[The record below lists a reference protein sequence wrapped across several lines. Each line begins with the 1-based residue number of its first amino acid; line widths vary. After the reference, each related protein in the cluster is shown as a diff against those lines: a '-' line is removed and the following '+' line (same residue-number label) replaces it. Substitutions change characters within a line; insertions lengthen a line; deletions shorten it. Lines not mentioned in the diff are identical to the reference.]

1 MNDIIMTSR
10 IRTRRP
16 ADHVL
21 AIELARADK
30 RNAFDR
36 QMLQELA
43 EAFTE
48 LDDDDDLRCG
58 LVCADGDHFTA
69 GLELSDVG
77 PAVAK
82 GQPLFPEGSV
92 DPLGLHGRVRTKPVV
107 IAVQGWCLTLGIEL
121 LLACDIRLAADD
133 TRFGQIEVK
142 RGIFPFGGAT
152 IRFPRVVGWGNAQRY
167 LLTGDVFDAAEA
179 LRIGLV
185 QEVVA
190 PDELFERGVTLATTV
205 AKQAPLAVQASLR
218 SSRVA
223 VEEGQSAAMASL
235 MGETRAIMKTEDAAE
250 GLQSF
255 VERREARFQG
265 K

>member
-1 MNDIIMTSR
+1 MTTR
-10 IRTRRP
+10 IRTHRP

-21 AIELARADK
+21 GIELARPEK

-36 QMLQELA
+36 QMLRELA
-43 EAFTE
+43 EAYTT
-48 LDDDDDLRCG
+48 LDEDPNLRCG
-58 LVCADGDHFTA
+58 LLHADGDHFTA

-82 GQPLFPEGSV
+82 GEPLFPEGTV

-107 IAVQGWCLTLGIEL
+107 IAVQGWCLTIGIEL
-121 LLACDIRLAADD
+121 LLAADIRIAAEG

-185 QEVVA
+185 AEVAA
-190 PDELFERGVTLATTV
+190 PDALLGRGVALAATV
-205 AKQAPLAVQASLR
+205 AAQAPLAVQASLR
-218 SSRVA
+218 SSRLA
-223 VEEGQSAAMASL
+223 IEEGQAAAMAS
-235 MGETRAIMKTEDAAE
+235 MMEETRAIMKTEDAAE

>member
-1 MNDIIMTSR
+1 MTPR
-10 IRTRRP
+10 IKTHRP
-16 ADHVL
+16 NDHVL
-21 AIELARADK
+21 AIQLARSAK

-36 QMLQELA
+36 QMLAELA
-43 EAFTE
+43 QAFTT
-48 LDDDDDLRCG
+48 LDDDPALRCG
-58 LVCADGDHFTA
+58 LLHAEGDHFTA

-77 PAVAK
+77 PSVAK
-82 GQPLFPEGSV
+82 GDPLFPEGAV

-107 IAVQGWCLTLGIEL
+107 VAVQGWCLTIGIEL
-121 LLACDIRLAADD
+121 MLAADIRIAAEG

-152 IRFPRVVGWGNAQRY
+152 IRFPRVAGWGNAQRY

-179 LRIGLV
+179 FRIGLV

-190 PDELFERGVTLATTV
+190 PAELLERGVALATTV
-205 AKQAPLAVQASLR
+205 AKQAPLAVQASLK
-218 SSRVA
+218 SSRLA
-223 VEEGQSAAMASL
+223 VEEGQAAAMAS
-235 MGETRAIMKTEDAAE
+235 MMEDTRAIMQSADAAE

-255 VERREARFQG
+255 VERREARFEG

>member
-1 MNDIIMTSR
+1 MTSR
-10 IRTRRP
+10 IRTSRP
-16 ADHVL
+16 SPHVL

-36 QMLQELA
+36 QMLRELA

-48 LDDDDDLRCG
+48 LDDDPELRCG
-58 LVCADGDHFTA
+58 LLHAEGDHFTA

-82 GQPLFPEGSV
+82 GEPLFPEGAV

-121 LLACDIRLAADD
+121 LLACDIRLAAEG

-152 IRFPRVVGWGNAQRY
+152 IRFPRDVGWGNAQRY

-185 QEVVA
+185 QEVLA
-190 PDELFERGVTLATTV
+190 PDELFERGAELAATV

-218 SSRVA
+218 SSRIA
-223 VEEGQSAAMASL
+223 VEEGQAAAMASL
-235 MGETRAIMKTEDAAE
+235 MEETRAIMKTEDAAE

>member
-1 MNDIIMTSR
+1 MTSR
-10 IRTRRP
+10 IQTKRP

-21 AIELARADK
+21 TIGLDRTEK

-36 QMLQELA
+36 QMLRELA

-48 LDDDDDLRCG
+48 LDDDPELRCG
-58 LVCADGDHFTA
+58 LVHAEGDHFTA

-77 PAVAK
+77 PAVAE
-82 GQPLFPEGSV
+82 GEPLFPEGAV

-121 LLACDIRLAADD
+121 LLACDIRLAAEG

-152 IRFPRVVGWGNAQRY
+152 IRFPRAVGWGNAQRY

-179 LRIGLV
+179 FRIGLV
-185 QEVVA
+185 QEVLPPA
-190 PDELFERGVTLATTV
+190 ELFDRGFELAATV

-218 SSRVA
+218 SSRLA
-223 VEEGQSAAMASL
+223 VEEGQAAAMAS
-235 MGETRAIMKTEDAAE
+235 MMEETRAIMKTEDAAE

>member
-1 MNDIIMTSR
+1 MNAR
-10 IRTRRP
+10 IRTSRP

-21 AIELARADK
+21 GIELTRADK

-36 QMLQELA
+36 QMLRELA

-48 LDDDDDLRCG
+48 LDDDPSLRCG
-58 LVCADGDHFTA
+58 LLHAEGDHFTA

-82 GQPLFPEGSV
+82 GEPLFPEGAV

-121 LLACDIRLAADD
+121 LLACDIRLAAEG

-179 LRIGLV
+179 FRIGLV
-185 QEVVA
+185 QEVV
-190 PDELFERGVTLATTV
+190 PPEGLVERGIELAATV

-223 VEEGQSAAMASL
+223 VEQGQAAAMAS
-235 MGETRAIMKTEDAAE
+235 MMEETRAIMKTEDAAE

>member
-1 MNDIIMTSR
+1 MTTSR
-10 IRTRRP
+10 IRTHRP

-21 AIELARADK
+21 AMELARVDK

-36 QMLQELA
+36 QMLRELA
-43 EAFTE
+43 EAFTT
-48 LDDDDDLRCG
+48 LDDDPDLRCG
-58 LVCADGDHFTA
+58 LLHAAGDHFTA

-77 PAVAK
+77 PSVAK
-82 GQPLFPEGSV
+82 GEPLFPDGAV
-92 DPLGLHGRVRTKPVV
+92 DPLGLHGRVRTKPIV
-107 IAVQGWCLTLGIEL
+107 IAVQGWCLTIGIEL
-121 LLACDIRLAADD
+121 LLAADIRLAAEG

-185 QEVVA
+185 QEVA
-190 PDELFERGVTLATTV
+190 TPDTLLERAVEIAATV

-218 SSRVA
+218 SSRIA
-223 VEEGQSAAMASL
+223 VEEGQAAAMASL
-235 MGETRAIMKTEDAAE
+235 MEQTRAIMKTEDAAE
-250 GLQSF
+250 GLKSF
-255 VERREARFQG
+255 VERRDARFQG

>member
-1 MNDIIMTSR
+1 MTSR
-10 IRTRRP
+10 IRTHTP

-21 AIELARADK
+21 GIELTRSDK

-36 QMLQELA
+36 QMLRELA
-43 EAFTE
+43 EAFTR
-48 LDDDDDLRCG
+48 LDEDPDLRCG
-58 LVCADGDHFTA
+58 LLHAEGDHFTA

-77 PAVAK
+77 PSVAK
-82 GQPLFPEGSV
+82 GEPLFPEGAV
-92 DPLGLHGRVRTKPVV
+92 DPLSLHGRVRTKPVV
-107 IAVQGWCLTLGIEL
+107 IAVQGWCLTIGIEL
-121 LLACDIRLAADD
+121 LLAADIRIAAEG

-185 QEVVA
+185 SEVTA
-190 PDELFERGVTLATTV
+190 PEALTERGVALAATV

-218 SSRVA
+218 SSRLA
-223 VEEGQSAAMASL
+223 TEQGQAAAMAS
-235 MGETRAIMKTEDAAE
+235 MMEETRAIMKTDDAAE

-255 VERREARFQG
+255 LERREAKFQG